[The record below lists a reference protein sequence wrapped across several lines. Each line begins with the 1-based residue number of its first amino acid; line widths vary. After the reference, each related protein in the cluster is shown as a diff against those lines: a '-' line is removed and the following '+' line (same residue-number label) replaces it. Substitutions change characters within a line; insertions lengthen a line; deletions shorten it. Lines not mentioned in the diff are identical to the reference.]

1 MHPSLA
7 ASAAAPLPAD
17 APEQALGLLRAL
29 AAARDYE
36 TAVALSNFVAAFV
49 HPDYVCNLADVQ
61 NVPDDAKASA
71 LAFFEYCMRVGLSVE
86 EQGAI
91 LTWLQPYLHRT
102 LGAPRAH

>member
-7 ASAAAPLPAD
+7 ASAAAPLPTD
-17 APEQALGLLRAL
+17 APDEASGLLRAL

-49 HPDYVCNLADVQ
+49 HPDYVCNLADLQQVSEE
-61 NVPDDAKASA
+61 AKASA
-71 LAFFEYCMRVGLSVE
+71 LAFFEYCMKVGLSVE
-86 EQGAI
+86 EQSAI